1 MRSEMPEV
9 RSGNHVEPCALP
21 TDSKSDHA
29 HETRLNSTR
38 AIRARILD
46 PRPSPLEG
54 EGWPKAG
61 VRARGIARRQ
71 RTAVAS

>member
-9 RSGNHVEPCALP
+9 RSGNRIEPYALL
-21 TDSKSDHA
+21 TSSKSEHA
-29 HETRLNSTR
+29 DETPRSSTR

-46 PRPSPLEG
+46 PRPSPLDG

-61 VRARGIARRQ
+61 VRARGIARQQ